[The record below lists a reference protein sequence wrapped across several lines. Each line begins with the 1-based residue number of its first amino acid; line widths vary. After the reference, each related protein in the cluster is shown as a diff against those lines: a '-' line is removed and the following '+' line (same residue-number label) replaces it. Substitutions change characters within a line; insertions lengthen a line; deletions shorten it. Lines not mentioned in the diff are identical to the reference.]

1 MARLSLPSVLLVVAV
16 ASLTAA
22 CGRRGD
28 PQFTPEEPAGVDGTF
43 SKPAKTEPVKPD
55 RAFVLDP
62 LLGPKTRPA
71 AEP

>member
-1 MARLSLPSVLLVVAV
+1 MARPTLPSVLLVLAV
-16 ASLTAA
+16 AGLTTA

-28 PQFTPEEPAGVDGTF
+28 PQFTPEEPAGLDGSF

-62 LLGPKTRPA
+62 LLGPKTRPP